1 MLDGMRVVGDPPAD
15 AAIEATFAAGQQEG
29 AQTFM
34 ADRMT
39 NAAPPP
45 SSLPSQLREFLAKS
59 KVAALPNPTPVSSR
73 AARLLNQREIEVCS
87 SYGRSWEQSLRAP
100 ADPPRPGLTIV
111 GEVDIRRVSQL

>member
-1 MLDGMRVVGDPPAD
+1 MASVRWSDAMLDGMRVVGDPPAD
-15 AAIEATFAAGQQEG
+15 AAIEATFAAGQHEG

-45 SSLPSQLREFLAKS
+45 SSLPSQLREFLEKS

-87 SYGRSWEQSLRAP
+87 SYSRSW
-100 ADPPRPGLTIV
+100 
-111 GEVDIRRVSQL
+111 

>member
-1 MLDGMRVVGDPPAD
+1 MASVRWSDAMLDGMRVVGDPPAD

-45 SSLPSQLREFLAKS
+45 SSLPSQFAGVPREKQSRCTTKSHPGELASCTPAKS
-59 KVAALPNPTPVSSR
+59 
-73 AARLLNQREIEVCS
+73 ARNRGLL
-87 SYGRSWEQSLRAP
+87 L
-100 ADPPRPGLTIV
+100 L
-111 GEVDIRRVSQL
+111 